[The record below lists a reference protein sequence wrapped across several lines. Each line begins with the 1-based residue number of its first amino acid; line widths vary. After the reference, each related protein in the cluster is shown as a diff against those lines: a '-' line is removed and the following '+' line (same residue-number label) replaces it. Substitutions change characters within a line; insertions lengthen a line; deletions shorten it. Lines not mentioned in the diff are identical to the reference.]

1 MYGLNN
7 KHILRVSKLYG
18 LGYGKGTG
26 VVNGSN
32 KKIYDVVSVVKAYPQ
47 SGYKVKRY
55 ETQLRCNFT
64 EFSNLQTTTL
74 PSGTNYSQQT
84 KCGEPFQKCSAM
96 R

>member
-7 KHILRVSKLYG
+7 TYYG
-18 LGYGKGTG
+18 YLNCTVYGYGKGTG